1 MFEGRGFHG
10 VQMMGML
17 NALKTGDPTVDTL
30 IAMCLPIVLT
40 KVVNELGRRGNKDL
54 WWSRLSFLSKRSYK
68 RTISYRTNNNGPNVN
83 QDEDSYNCFLIKAIK
98 LYMHKHC
105 QFDMEEVDLELMDP
119 TSLAVCEQPAGSK
132 NGQRHYINSNNNANT
147 NSTSTFGMLQNCTI
161 LQKPV
166 KEKWHQ
172 MGTFDGDQVHIW
184 MSESSSGDDG
194 GGGKKGGGNNPN
206 DDNQASSSQSIAE
219 ILLKSNGPTS
229 IDTFVNNAY
238 SWYMSELKKEES
250 DDRFLLDLRGFDG
263 RGSHRFP
270 VFGAYKLGDEK
281 TFASLFSQPCKDLL
295 KIVDQFQQ
303 KSGKYAV
310 QGYPYKLGLLLHGPP
325 GTGKTSLIKALA
337 HYTNRHIVNVPLS
350 RIQTNQELMTLFFN
364 KKFTVTGKPKPVQL
378 DFHQLIFVLEDIDA
392 STEVVMRRD
401 PRTAQE
407 VSMSALKAR
416 RTNVG
421 GQSIPSTATLP
432 ASVSATKPPSL
443 TRTDDDDLNLTGLL
457 NVLDG
462 VVDTPG
468 RIVIMTT
475 NHPEVLDPALI
486 RPGRIDKKLELG
498 FMLVNDVIG
507 MLEQTTARVD
517 PGSSRAIGHGRR
529 DGGCHARLAGKQEN
543 GGGTCELLFHHGGG
557 VLLVHY

>member
-1 MFEGRGFHG
+1 VVFIASHFSNQPIHSFFTKQEKQLILILIFCCNNTINDTIEKNTIGKESIMFDGRGFHG
-10 VQMMGML
+10 IQVMGML
-17 NALKTGDPTVDTL
+17 NALKTGDPTMDTL

-40 KVVNELGRRGNKDL
+40 KVVNELGRLGNTNL

-68 RTISYRTNNNGPNVN
+68 RTISYRTNKNGLNAN
-83 QDEDSYNCFLIKAIK
+83 QDEDSYNSFLIKAIK
-98 LYMHKHC
+98 LYMYKHC

-119 TSLAVCEQPAGSK
+119 TSLAAYEQPAGL
-132 NGQRHYINSNNNANT
+132 NGQSRHMIRNNNTNT

-166 KEKWHQ
+166 KQKWHQ
-172 MGTFDGDQVHIW
+172 VGTFDGDQVHIR
-184 MSESSSGDDG
+184 MSESSLGDD
-194 GGGKKGGGNNPN
+194 GGGKKGGGNPN
-206 DDNQASSSQSIAE
+206 NDNQASSQSIAE

-238 SWYMSELKKEES
+238 NWYMSELKKEES
-250 DDRFLLDLRGFDG
+250 DDRFLLNLRGCD
-263 RGSHRFP
+263 RGGHRSP

-364 KKFTVTGKPKPVQL
+364 NKFTVAGKQKPVQL

-392 STEVVMRRD
+392 STEVAMRRI
-401 PRTAQE
+401 
-407 VSMSALKAR
+407 VSK
-416 RTNVG
+416 
-421 GQSIPSTATLP
+421 
-432 ASVSATKPPSL
+432 
-443 TRTDDDDLNLTGLL
+443 
-457 NVLDG
+457 
-462 VVDTPG
+462 
-468 RIVIMTT
+468 
-475 NHPEVLDPALI
+475 
-486 RPGRIDKKLELG
+486 
-498 FMLVNDVIG
+498 
-507 MLEQTTARVD
+507 
-517 PGSSRAIGHGRR
+517 
-529 DGGCHARLAGKQEN
+529 
-543 GGGTCELLFHHGGG
+543 
-557 VLLVHY
+557 